1 MLWQKYCFYVVSC
14 LMLVWASAAYAV
26 DKVDINTADVATLDR
41 VMDGIG
47 VKKAEAIVK
56 YRQENGLF
64 KSIQDLENVSGIG
77 AKTIAKNKD
86 KLIVSV
92 DVNQAD
98 AETLVKMLDGIST
111 EFATALVEYRGKH
124 GSFKSIDE
132 IAQVPGLTK
141 EAFERNKERIAI
153 IIPKVPKSSVTP
165 QPAET
170 KKPEAVKPPEAKSD
184 ATMPAVT
191 K

>member
-14 LMLVWASAAYAV
+14 LMLAWASAAYAV
-26 DKVDINTADVATLDR
+26 DKVDINTADAATLDR

-56 YRQENGLF
+56 YRQENGFF
-64 KSIQDLENVSGIG
+64 KSIQELENVLGIG
-77 AKTIAKNKD
+77 AKTVAKNKD
-86 KLIVSV
+86 RLVVSV

-98 AETLVKMLDGIST
+98 TETLVKMLDGIST
-111 EFATALVEYRGKH
+111 EFALALVEYRGKH

-132 IAQVPGLTK
+132 VAQVPGLTK

-153 IIPKVPKSSVTP
+153 ILPKVPKSSTP
-165 QPAET
+165 PPAET
-170 KKPEAVKPPEAKSD
+170 KKPEAVKPPEVKSD
-184 ATMPAVT
+184 TTVPAVT

>member
-1 MLWQKYCFYVVSC
+1 MLWRKYCFYVVSC
-14 LMLVWASAAYAV
+14 LMLAGVGAAYAV
-26 DKVDINTADVATLDR
+26 DKVDINTADAATLDR

-47 VKKAEAIVK
+47 AKKAEAIVK
-56 YRQENGLF
+56 YRQENGVF
-64 KSIQDLENVSGIG
+64 KSIQELEKVSGIG
-77 AKTIAKNKD
+77 VKTIEKNKD

-111 EFATALVEYRGKH
+111 EFALSLVEYRSKH
-124 GSFKSIDE
+124 GAYKSVDE

-141 EAFERNKERIAI
+141 EAFERNKERFAI
-153 IIPKVPKSSVTP
+153 IALKTPKPEAK
-165 QPAET
+165 PAEV
-170 KKPEAVKPPEAKSD
+170 KKPEVKPD
-184 ATMPAVT
+184 APAPTTPAVT

>member
-1 MLWQKYCFYVVSC
+1 
-14 LMLVWASAAYAV
+14 
-26 DKVDINTADVATLDR
+26 
-41 VMDGIG
+41 
-47 VKKAEAIVK
+47 
-56 YRQENGLF
+56 
-64 KSIQDLENVSGIG
+64 
-77 AKTIAKNKD
+77 
-86 KLIVSV
+86 V